1 MSSLTQSLYSRLPIF
16 LQNAALS
23 LYGLKM
29 IWLRYGGD
37 YGKFKNWL
45 QEVEFASGADVRKLQ
60 EQRLTAIIEQAFL
73 HSDYYARQAGG
84 LGITA
89 KSVSLQNLDSLPI
102 LEKAI
107 LKSNPRSFYA
117 TNIPVDST
125 TVINT
130 SGTSG
135 SPLDVLAAKSAIQ
148 QNYAFFSR
156 FLEGV
161 GVSPRDRSVTFAGR
175 MIMPTTLNRP
185 PFHRFNAAANTY
197 LFSSYHLSDNHMGS
211 YIRELEKA
219 DPVFIDSYPSAIGT
233 IARYINANGIA
244 HSIRPKAIV
253 TSSETLTDQCR
264 AEIESA
270 FQCKVFDQYGCA
282 EMACFIYQCDRGTYH
297 AAPEYG
303 IVEVVDESGRAAPTG
318 VEGDFVMTGF
328 LNPAMP
334 LIRYRIGDRGSLDDR
349 QCECGRNHPIIKTLS
364 GRADDLI
371 LTPEGNYVGRMDP
384 LFKGLQGISAA
395 QIIQQKI
402 DLLEVL
408 IVPGAS
414 YTAETAAK
422 LTASIATRV
431 GPSMKIV
438 LRQVDDIPRS
448 KNGKLRAVIS
458 NLPKASTH

>member
-1 MSSLTQSLYSRLPIF
+1 MPSLIQSIYSSLPIV

-29 IWLRYGGD
+29 IWLRHGGD
-37 YGKFKNWL
+37 YKKFARWL
-45 QEVEFASGADVRKLQ
+45 QEMEFANKAAIVELQ
-60 EQRLTAIIEQAFL
+60 EQRLAAIIEQAFL
-73 HSDYYARQAGG
+73 HSCYYAEQAEK
-84 LGITA
+84 LGV
-89 KSVSLQNLDSLPI
+89 SVKDIKLQNLDSLPI
-102 LEKAI
+102 LEKSTLRA
-107 LKSNPRSFYA
+107 SPSSFYA
-117 TNIPVDST
+117 DNIPANST

-135 SPLDVLAAKSAIQ
+135 SPLDVLAAKNAIQ

-156 FLEGV
+156 FLGGA
-161 GVSPRDRSVTFAGR
+161 GVSPFDRSVTFAGR

-197 LFSSYHLSDNHMGS
+197 LFSSYHLSEKHMGS
-211 YIRELEKA
+211 YIQALEKA
-219 DPVFIDSYPSAIGT
+219 NPIFIDSYPSAIGT
-233 IARYINANGIA
+233 VARYINANKVV

-264 AEIESA
+264 TEIEAA

-282 EMACFIYQCDRGTYH
+282 EMACFIYQCERGTYH

-303 IVEVVDESGRAAPTG
+303 LVEVVDESGRTAPPG

-349 QCECGRNHPIIKTLS
+349 QCECGRNHSVIKTLA

-458 NLPKASTH
+458 NLSKASTQ